1 MSLYWGRLIIR
12 ATLVKVPRKS
22 RTIEISSDEMPHIR
36 HTEAYRLFIDTE
48 RSNNPIKLT
57 IFLWVL
63 VSHIHTYITAQG

>member
-1 MSLYWGRLIIR
+1 MSLYWGTLIIR

-36 HTEAYRLFIDTE
+36 HTEAYRLFIDTV
-48 RSNNPIKLT
+48 RSNNTTKLT